1 MPEQREPTVQE
12 LKKLA
17 QDALSD
23 SLEIYRWG
31 LVYKLDIRTRS
42 FDSDRDFE
50 YLKKFPGLEKLHIQ
64 CDFSDL
70 NDNTIFH
77 VAQKLFVNSNKNE
90 GHSNS
95 EVYKTERVASIAHHK
110 ARVSLGEVSNLKG
123 AITFRK
129 LIEKLSKNIGWKNGL
144 MDQDILDI
152 YINRI
157 LSPSF
162 LAMDF
167 DVFIK
172 ACSKIVTNPKLLKSQ
187 KSIKLF
193 SCECNKLFAGQ
204 ISKRS
209 NDFDSAI
216 KECFSLQ
223 HLEHEMIF
231 DPGIDSGC
239 TSLGF
244 YRGEVESGSL
254 KFILGRNG
262 EFNLSPPFDYALR
275 TVTDMTSGSKLKYN
289 ESEDA
294 YTKSSV
300 SLNELGIIEKSHP
313 IIPRPDEEINEELDR
328 QSEGLSLLSG
338 TRGLIVWRGSK
349 YSFTRAVD
357 EINILLPSSIRTAWL
372 VTGGSKEVLG
382 YLMDP
387 LYRNRDFGNRSARVA
402 WQNNQPLIPNDI
414 EDFPNDFPV
423 FKWIQY
429 ALAQAFEYS
438 KQRNTSPQFLPGALR
453 LLQDADKQLNFSPRQ
468 SFACSMAAAEIC
480 LGGKNA
486 GSDQLARRMSRLLVA
501 KNDHTRTKGMNLFKC
516 LYGFRSKIVHGAE
529 LDVSLASAI
538 FMRYVASC
546 VVFNFAAFSKFVTR
560 NQGPEEDSLQI
571 IWKLMDDD
579 DRGSKLLT
587 GVSECRYLIQLIEHE
602 INQPDDWP
610 NINVHQV

>member
-1 MPEQREPTVQE
+1 MNSMPEQREPTVQE
-12 LKKLA
+12 LKKPA

-90 GHSNS
+90 GHSNP
-95 EVYKTERVASIAHHK
+95 EVYKAERIAFIAHHK
-110 ARVSLGEVSNLKG
+110 ARVSLSEVSNLKG
-123 AITFRK
+123 AISFRK

-172 ACSKIVTNPKLLKSQ
+172 ACSKIGTNTKSLNSQ
-187 KSIKLF
+187 KLISG
-193 SCECNKLFAGQ
+193 ECNELLAGQ
-204 ISKRS
+204 IIKRR
-209 NDFDSAI
+209 NDIDGAI

-223 HLEHEMIF
+223 HLDHEMIF

-244 YRGEVESGSL
+244 YRSEVEIGSL
-254 KFILGRNG
+254 KFSLGLNG

-275 TVTDMTSGSKLKYN
+275 TVTDMTSSSELEDN

-294 YTKSSV
+294 YTKSRLE
-300 SLNELGIIEKSHP
+300 LNELGIITKSSYP
-313 IIPRPDEEINEELDR
+313 ITPRAGEEIYEELDR
-328 QSEGLSLLSG
+328 QSEGLSYLSG

-387 LYRNRDFGNRSARVA
+387 LYRNRDFGNRSPRVG

-414 EDFPNDFPV
+414 QTFPKDFPV
-423 FKWIQY
+423 VNWIQY

-438 KQRNTSPQFLPGALR
+438 KQRNTSPQFLPSALR
-453 LLQDADKQLNFSPRQ
+453 LLQDADKQLKFSPRQ
-468 SFACSMAAAEIC
+468 SFAISMAATEIC
-480 LGGKNA
+480 LGAKDS
-486 GSDQLARRMSRLLVA
+486 GSDKLARRMSRLLVA
-501 KNDHTRTKGMNLFKC
+501 KINNRTKGIKLFKI
-516 LYGFRSKIVHGAE
+516 LYDIRSKIVHGSE

-546 VVFNFAAFSKFVTR
+546 VVFNCAAFSKYLMR
-560 NQGPEEDSLQI
+560 EGGNGSLSNVWI
-571 IWKLMDDD
+571 KLDKDEPRPD
-579 DRGSKLLT
+579 LLP
-587 GVSECRYLIQLIEHE
+587 GVIDCSYLVHLIEAN
-602 INQPDDWP
+602 IKQPDAWL
-610 NINVHQV
+610 NINTYQD